1 MKVNSAQS
9 QNIAKTPKKPSKEDI
24 EAKIKAKFGVDMEK
38 KKAEKAKAAQKDVVV
53 SIDKKGEKEVSAE
66 GFGDIKKN
74 DPNSE
79 VTQEKLRTILK
90 RGGFEF
96 NPKERKALQAILS

>member
-9 QNIAKTPKKPSKEDI
+9 QNNPKASKKPSKAEI

-38 KKAEKAKAAQKDVVV
+38 KKAAKNEKDVVV
-53 SIDKKGEKEVSAE
+53 SIDKKGNKEVSAE
-66 GFGDIKKN
+66 GFGDIKNN

-79 VTQEKLRTILK
+79 VTQEKLRSILK
-90 RGGFEF
+90 TGGFDF
-96 NPKERKALQAILS
+96 NPKERKALQDILS